1 MVYNG
6 CFISAAQKEI
16 QWLLLLC
23 DSSFL
28 SDSENILDTMNKYL
42 VHVCFIV
49 PQRPKEK
56 KHRCPLATNMKL
68 DDGLMFADYFTR
80 LHQVDFNWFGFPG
93 L

>member
-28 SDSENILDTMNKYL
+28 SDSENILDTMNKYWFMYVSL
-42 VHVCFIV
+42 S
-49 PQRPKEK
+49 RKDPKKK